1 MKWLNRWAGRMVA
14 ALLCSLMAGCGIF
27 WDDPYVQ
34 VTATPLNWCEV
45 HYYNATRE
53 PIRRVNVRVEGT
65 GHVLVKA
72 GTARRVSDSFAKNLA
87 DADQGDYR
95 VFEYYVDPDHVRE
108 VFQNLVNSG
117 LFDKDKM
124 FTSTKYPS
132 PGRFI
137 AVRAAMDNKTYSE
150 SVNVFEEDPE
160 LAERL
165 YNVVLEFNRPV
176 LAKKRSVYATEKPA
190 DDADAKKASDGTEKA
205 SDGADA
211 KDVQKKKTSDDAQ

>member
-1 MKWLNRWAGRMVA
+1 MKRMKNIMKRLVGGCFSVV
-14 ALLCSLMAGCGIF
+14 LLLLAGCGLF

-34 VTATPLNWCEV
+34 VTVTPLNWCEI

-53 PIRRVNVRVEGT
+53 PIRRVNVRVDGT

-87 DADQGDYR
+87 DANQGDYH
-95 VFEYYVDPDHVRE
+95 VFEYNVDPEHVRE
-108 VFQNLVNSG
+108 VFQNLVNAG

-137 AVRAAMDNKTYSE
+137 AVRAAMDNKTFSE
-150 SVNVFEEDPE
+150 AQNIFEEDPE

-176 LAKKRSVYATEKPA
+176 LRKKKLVVGNPKDD
-190 DDADAKKASDGTEKA
+190 DDAKPGSEKMTKGV
-205 SDGADA
+205 DE
-211 KDVQKKKTSDDAQ
+211 K